1 MYTLQELIEHQTV
14 LQDLIDKRCVCV
26 NKPEQREKI
35 VETLQV
41 VQSMLSAVVT
51 QLTNQSIS
59 FTA

>member
-1 MYTLQELIEHQTV
+1 MV

-26 NKPEQREKI
+26 NKPEQRENI

-41 VQSMLSAVVT
+41 VHAMLNAVTT
-51 QLTNQSIS
+51 QLENQSIS